1 MSMNNLRNN
10 LRNNLLLDD
19 TLVIIMAGG
28 QGSRLYPL
36 TKDRAKPGVPFGGI
50 YRIIDFTLSNCLNS
64 GLRHINIL
72 TQYKSF
78 SLDRHLRDAWLFM
91 NRPELGEELNLI
103 PPQLRVNSHW
113 YQGTAD
119 AIFQNIYLLESVK
132 PSRVLIL
139 SGDHIYKMNY
149 ATMLRKHVDSNADLT
164 IGGIRIDKSEASEFG
179 IMVVDEQSRIVGFQ
193 EKPKSNPPMIPGMP
207 GKCLASMGIYIFNTE
222 VLVRELTRDSRKED
236 SNHDFGKNII
246 PGMLERKKLQAHM
259 MESVQ
264 EGSQAEPYW
273 RDVGTLDAY
282 YEAHMDLTGENPPLD
297 LAGSHWPVRTFRD
310 QLPPA
315 QFLGGSGKEPG
326 CRVVHSMVPSGCV
339 LSQCTIERSMLSPKV
354 MVGEGSVVTE
364 SVIMEDCRIGKGCK
378 IRRCIM
384 DKHVVLA
391 DKTTIGFDLEEDRR
405 RFQISEKGVV
415 IVPKSYRNDVG
426 GSDLPRKAA
435 SSRTK
440 AVQGGNE

>member
-1 MSMNNLRNN
+1 MLNLRNN
-10 LRNNLLLDD
+10 QLLDE

-119 AIFQNIYLLESVK
+119 AIYQNIYLLESVK

-149 ATMLRKHVDSNADLT
+149 AAMLRRHVDAKADLT

-179 IMVVDEQSRIVGFQ
+179 VMVVDAEGRITGFQ
-193 EKPKSNPPMIPGMP
+193 EKPKTNPPAIPGHP
-207 GKCLASMGIYIFNTE
+207 GKCLASMGIYIFNTD
-222 VLVRELTRDSRKED
+222 VLVRELTKDARKDE
-236 SNHDFGKNII
+236 SSHDFGKNII
-246 PGMLERKKLQAHM
+246 PGMLERKRLQAHM
-259 MESVQ
+259 MEGVH
-264 EGSQAEPYW
+264 ERDGSEAYW

-282 YEAHMDLTGENPPLD
+282 YDAHMDLTGENPPLD
-297 LAGSHWPVRTFRD
+297 LGGSHWPIRTFRD

-315 QFLGGSGKEPG
+315 HFDGGVGKDAG
-326 CRVVHSMVPSGCV
+326 CRIEHSMVTSGCRLTRCV
-339 LSQCTIERSMLSPKV
+339 VERSILGPKV
-354 MVGEGSVVTE
+354 IVGDGSLIEE
-364 SVIMEDCRIGKGCK
+364 SVIMEDTRVGKGCK
-378 IRRCIM
+378 IRRCIS

-391 DKTTIGFDLEEDRR
+391 DKTMIGYDLEEDRR
-405 RFQISEKGVV
+405 RFQISEKGIV
-415 IVPKSYRNDVG
+415 IIPKGYRNDVG
-426 GSDLPRKAA
+426 SAELPRKSA
-435 SSRTK
+435 SSRSK
-440 AVQGGNE
+440 AVQGGEA